1 MIVSLIGKAILW
13 PSEITMRLPARAMMI
28 TTFVLLLAARGLW
41 PHQTEARV
49 HPVTG
54 RLIAPTMSVEGADWL
69 ERPEREREERPEK
82 AITSLHLAPG
92 MNVGEIGAGTG
103 YYGLRIAKRIAPG
116 GTYYANDIQP
126 GMLARLQ
133 ANAAAQKVTNVKSV
147 LGTQTET
154 RLPAGTLDYVLMVDV
169 YHELA
174 DPQLV
179 LRNIAKALKPSGEL
193 VLLEFRK
200 EDPNVPIR
208 PEHKMSVKEVVAE
221 LGAEH
226 YSLDHAVETLPW
238 QHILFFR
245 PPR

>member
-1 MIVSLIGKAILW
+1 MK
-13 PSEITMRLPARAMMI
+13 LPARGMVIAA
-28 TTFVLLLAARGLW
+28 FVFLIAARGLW
-41 PHQTEARV
+41 PQQTGTRV

-54 RLIAPTMSVEGADWL
+54 RVIAQTMSVEGADWL
-69 ERPEREREERPEK
+69 DRPEREREERPEK
-82 AITSLHLAPG
+82 AIATLHLAPG

-103 YYGLRIAKRIAPG
+103 YYALRIAKRIAPG

-133 ANAAAQKVTNVKSV
+133 ANAAAQKVTNVRSV
-147 LGTQTET
+147 PGTQTET
-154 RLPAGTLDYVLMVDV
+154 GLPAGSLDYVLMVDV

-174 DPQLV
+174 DPQLM

-200 EDPNVPIR
+200 EDPQVPIR

-226 YSLDHAVETLPW
+226 YTLDHTVETLPW